1 MLVQPGDHTKKK
13 KNAFSSVLP
22 PWIHS
27 RRCLTSIAFWS
38 QIDICCS
45 WKMLPA
51 ESFYKVLL
59 FLFFSHYL
67 QIRNWLSVCC
77 PRRPISI
84 HLFVWEILL
93 CTFAQ
98 EEIPLL
104 RLSFIGLLAVENVK
118 DFLDDCKFCVL
129 YVQLWVVFGVFQNST
144 DLFLRAKVPLV
155 FHPHLPS
162 SWCRGPVFLY
172 KEEIRL
178 YLDTL
183 YHHKLFMYGLTL
195 TVPL

>member
-13 KNAFSSVLP
+13 MLSPVFCLHESTVDVAWHPL
-22 PWIHS
+22 HS
-27 RRCLTSIAFWS
+27 GPRSTSAAPEKCCLLNPFIKYSY
-38 QIDICCS
+38 
-45 WKMLPA
+45 
-51 ESFYKVLL
+51 SF
-59 FLFFSHYL
+59 FFSHYL